1 MEIIGLIGGLIA
13 LIGLFWLVI
22 IAFQEGGILWGI
34 LVIVFSWMG
43 GLVFCIVNKKG
54 WLQFGLLIFGLI
66 LAIIGFSPSLLK
78 QLKLQ

>member
-13 LIGLFWLVI
+13 LVGLFWLII

-43 GLVFCIVNKKG
+43 GLIFCIVNNKG
-54 WLQFGLLIFGLI
+54 WLQFGLLIGGLI
-66 LAIIGFSPSLLK
+66 LAVIGFSSSIVQRLHL
-78 QLKLQ
+78 